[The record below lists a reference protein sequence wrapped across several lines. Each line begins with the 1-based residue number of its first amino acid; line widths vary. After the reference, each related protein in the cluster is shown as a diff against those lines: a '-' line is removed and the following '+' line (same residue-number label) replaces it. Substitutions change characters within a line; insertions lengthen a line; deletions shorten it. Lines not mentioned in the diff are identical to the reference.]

1 VSPLTRALQN
11 RFAEVS
17 RSELTR
23 LRKKTAT
30 LQPEAR
36 AVVAAVA
43 VEVVEAI
50 ATRATERLAGPD
62 GEQLAPVLAQLFGVS
77 EIN

>member
-1 VSPLTRALQN
+1 VSPLTQALQT

-17 RSELTR
+17 RSELRR
-23 LRKKTAT
+23 LRKKTST
-30 LQPEAR
+30 LEPDAR
-36 AVVAAVA
+36 AVVDAVA

-50 ATRATERLAGPD
+50 AARATERLEGPD

-77 EIN
+77 DIH